1 MVVEKMEDT
10 IHAYIFPKTAASF
23 FFKSL
28 KNHFNKRDFLLEAHS
43 NIFT

>member
-1 MVVEKMEDT
+1 MIAEKMEDN
-10 IHAYIFPKTAASF
+10 IHVYILPKTAAS

-28 KNHFNKRDFLLEAHS
+28 KNHFNGRDFLIGAHL